1 MALLPFLNNKKH
13 GKQSVYPESVR
24 TTGTSELHARVIQRL
39 SDHDVGLDY
48 DVAAIHTLPLVG
60 RLVILSNDPMPGLSV
75 LALLHLITQVRDDVR
90 VICASQNQWLE
101 GFESLGFEGSDVEI
115 SEQARAHLANEGVLL
130 IQPVHFGQS
139 KGVPKL
145 TQERWPTE
153 FLAIAEHS
161 DSPLLHI
168 HVSSNE
174 QPFLQQARLLYR
186 GNGLIPRIARMVI
199 PSTYDQKLAVGE
211 LIDAA
216 DYKDLNLRDKFK
228 AKLLRKQLY
237 RVVDGKGSYFKTMPA
252 IAPPEA
258 RSDLI
263 AELEQ
268 AQRLGETKDK
278 KLIYLCKVTAS
289 SALLREIGRMREQ
302 AFRLVGEGS
311 GKPCDVDDF
320 DLHYQHIVL
329 WDQDDEALVGA
340 YRLCE
345 TYKVAPHDLYTSTL
359 MDYQDNAGQV
369 LERGVELGRSFV
381 QPKYWGSRSLDY
393 LWTGIAAYIRLNPR
407 VRYLLGA
414 VSISNAFSQK
424 AKDLLLGYYGQ
435 YYMADDPIIRCKLPY
450 SMGYAAKAHNAQVF
464 EGLDAREAFVV
475 LRERLGLIGHAVP
488 TLYKQYTELCEPG
501 GTRFHGFNIDPDF
514 QDCIDGLVVVDLQQ
528 LKPLKRKRY
537 DLLEHDFLSYEHAS
551 LDLSPSNDL

>member
-1 MALLPFLNNKKH
+1 MSLLPFLNNNAGKH
-13 GKQSVYPESVR
+13 LAYPELSDVKEPGLESLQN
-24 TTGTSELHARVIQRL
+24 TELHTRVTQRL
-39 SDHDVGLDY
+39 AAREVGLDY
-48 DVAAIHTLPLVG
+48 DLTAVHTLPLVG

-75 LALLHLITQVRDDVR
+75 LALLHYITQVRDDVR
-90 VICASQNQWLE
+90 VIGANQSSWLD
-101 GFESLGFEGSDVEI
+101 GFEALGFEGTDAEV
-115 SEQARAHLANEGVLL
+115 SEQARTHLANEGVLL

-161 DSPLLHI
+161 ASPLLHI
-168 HVSSNE
+168 HVSSND

-186 GNGLIPRIARMVI
+186 GNSLIPRIARMII
-199 PSTYDQKLAVGE
+199 PSTYDQKLIVGE
-211 LIDAA
+211 VIDAA

-237 RVVDGKGSYFKTMPA
+237 RIVDGKGSYFKTLPA

-258 RSDLI
+258 RKDLI
-263 AELEQ
+263 AELKR
-268 AQRLGETKDK
+268 ATRLGETKDK
-278 KLIYLCKVTAS
+278 KLIYLCSVTAS
-289 SALLREIGRMREQ
+289 SPLLREIGRLREQ

-311 GKPCDVDDF
+311 GKPCDVDGF
-320 DLHYQHIVL
+320 DVFYQHIVL
-329 WDQDDEALVGA
+329 WDHDDEELVGA

-345 TYKVAPHDLYTSTL
+345 TYKVAPQDLYTATL
-359 MDYQDNAGQV
+359 MDYQANADQI

-414 VSISNAFSQK
+414 VSISNAFSQQ
-424 AKDLLLGYYGQ
+424 AKDLLLGYYSQ

-450 SMGYAAKAHNAQVF
+450 CMGYAGKANNDQLF
-464 EGLDAREAFVV
+464 DGLEARDAFVA

-514 QDCIDGLVVVDLQQ
+514 QDCIDGLVVVDLNE

-537 DLLEHDFLSYEHAS
+537 DLLSHDFLSYDA
-551 LDLSPSNDL
+551 LS